1 MSVVIL
7 GAEAMIKYVLLS
19 SIVFLVACGSSA
31 EIEPV
36 KPVEVR
42 TLEVEKPAPVVP
54 TVDQLRLR
62 EVKWVIITPEN
73 AEEKFAEIK
82 KGEVVLF
89 ALTPEGYENIALNLS
104 DIRAL
109 IEQQKKIIAI
119 YESQYK

>member
-7 GAEAMIKYVLLS
+7 GAETMIKYVLLS
-19 SIVFLVACGSSA
+19 SVIFLVACGSSA

-82 KGEVVLF
+82 RGEVVLF

-109 IEQQKKIIAI
+109 IEQQKKIIVI
-119 YESQYK
+119 YKSQYE

>member
-7 GAEAMIKYVLLS
+7 GAETMIKYVLLS
-19 SIVFLVACGSSA
+19 SVIFLVACGSSA

-82 KGEVVLF
+82 RGEVVLF

-119 YESQYK
+119 YKSQYE

>member
-19 SIVFLVACGSSA
+19 SIVFLTACGSSA

>member
-1 MSVVIL
+1 
-7 GAEAMIKYVLLS
+7 MIKYVLLS
-19 SIVFLVACGSSA
+19 SVIFLVACGSSA

-82 KGEVVLF
+82 RGEVVLF

-109 IEQQKKIIAI
+109 IEQQKKIIVI
-119 YESQYK
+119 YKSQYE

>member
-1 MSVVIL
+1 M
-7 GAEAMIKYVLLS
+7 MKYVLLS
-19 SIVFLVACGSSA
+19 STIFLAACGSSSD
-31 EIEPV
+31 IEPV

-62 EVKWVIITPEN
+62 DVKWVIITPEN
-73 AEEKFAEIK
+73 IDEKFAEVK
-82 KGEVVLF
+82 SGEVVLF
-89 ALTPEGYENIALNLS
+89 ALTPDGYENIALNLS
-104 DIRAL
+104 DIRAM